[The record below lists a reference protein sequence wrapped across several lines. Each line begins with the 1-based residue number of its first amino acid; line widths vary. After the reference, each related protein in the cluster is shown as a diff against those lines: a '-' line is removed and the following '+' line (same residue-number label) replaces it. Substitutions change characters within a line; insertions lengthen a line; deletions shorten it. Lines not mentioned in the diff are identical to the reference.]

1 VDLTPE
7 IAKEVGSLQTLAEV
21 IRAGFEVV
29 DVVIQDEFS
38 HDVVVRRANLGPVHL
53 VFDTA

>member
-7 IAKEVGSLQTLAEV
+7 LAKEVSSLKTLAEI

-38 HDVVVRRANLGPVHL
+38 HDVVVRRASLGLVHL